1 MTDRARGIV
10 LVMTASIF
18 WGLEPLWVRMVS
30 AGDWQILFWSGGLM
44 AAGMFAWLARVH
56 GRNLLRSILDTG
68 RPGLVAVIT
77 LTLAYSGYILSLNR
91 TTVANTVVLL
101 ATAPLIAA
109 LLGRIFLG
117 ERLRR
122 HTLLAMFLAFAGVL
136 TMVSKSIGSI
146 QLTGDLIA
154 LATGACFAINIV
166 ALRSAPLRDGEPVD
180 MMPSNAMAGIVIAI
194 IAMFLTDPFAVAGA
208 DIPYL
213 MAIGLIAMG
222 LGTWLF
228 TRGVRHLQAAE
239 AGLLCLTEAVIA
251 PVLVW
256 AFIGEIPEQR
266 ALLGAA
272 IILAALVYDTIPER
286 RAETVVD

>member
-1 MTDRARGIV
+1 LSLQAILRASYAPNGYTGDRFGNRHCRVGKEQMTDRARGIL

-18 WGLEPLWVRMVS
+18 WGLEPLWVRKVG

-122 HTLLAMFLAFAGVL
+122 RTLLAMFLAFAGVL
-136 TMVSKSIGSI
+136 TMVSSSLGGV
-146 QLTGDLIA
+146 QLAGDLIA
-154 LATGACFAINIV
+154 LATGACFAINIPATQWHAGGHDAV
-166 ALRSAPLRDGEPVD
+166 QCHGRHRNRDHRHVSDRPVRGGRCGHPLSHVDRFDRHGAGHLAVHPRRAPSAGRRGRSFVLDRGGYRAR
-180 MMPSNAMAGIVIAI
+180 AG
-194 IAMFLTDPFAVAGA
+194 
-208 DIPYL
+208 
-213 MAIGLIAMG
+213 MG
-222 LGTWLF
+222 LY
-228 TRGVRHLQAAE
+228 R
-239 AGLLCLTEAVIA
+239 
-251 PVLVW
+251 
-256 AFIGEIPEQR
+256 
-266 ALLGAA
+266 
-272 IILAALVYDTIPER
+272 
-286 RAETVVD
+286 